1 MVGQTLSFRIYST
14 PEWQCVGI
22 KEGIAGRNGQSE
34 YILSGGGKVFGN
46 VSTGIFQWKKIAN

>member
-1 MVGQTLSFRIYST
+1 MVGQTLSFCIYST

-34 YILSGGGKVFGN
+34 HLRECVHRHLSMEEDR
-46 VSTGIFQWKKIAN
+46 